1 MTIFEKVIE
10 IFFHDYYI
18 CPHCLGRMFS
28 LFATNTTNLERGNS
42 ILLALT
48 MQLHEN
54 YLSSNEKN
62 DDTVNHLRLL
72 AEKAKYVP
80 AMKVME
86 KEGLI
91 FDNDIIKPSCYLC
104 DDIFSDIAKYT
115 LEVIK
120 KLENLDYESF
130 LVGTDLNGKIIN
142 NEDEFKVRFKILGSE
157 SFKSHFNRE
166 VGKSL
171 STKINKSTDFANP
184 EITIIFSLGLDS
196 FSINLVIRSLF
207 IYGRYNKLIRG
218 IPQTHWDCR
227 RCKGAGCEVCS
238 YTGKQHQTSVEE
250 LIIPEFIKA
259 SKSTGVKFHGAG
271 REDIDVRMLGKGR
284 PFILELQNPVIRLL
298 NLENLEKRV
307 NKITRKK
314 VKIHGLQFSNKNKVI
329 SIKTNAENTKKLY
342 KALVQSE
349 KRITKTQFNE
359 FLNLLQNQ
367 LVDKKLSQRTPERV
381 SHRRADKVRTKI
393 IYELNGRYLKSNLFE
408 FTIKT
413 QGGTYIKELIN
424 GDEGRT
430 INSFTELFG
439 APLICKELDVLHID
453 I

>member
-1 MTIFEKVIE
+1 RQMCIR
-10 IFFHDYYI
+10 D
-18 CPHCLGRMFS
+18 RMFS
-28 LFATNTTNLERGNS
+28 LYATNTTNLERGNS

-48 MQLHEN
+48 MQLHEI
-54 YLSSNEKN
+54 YLSINEKN
-62 DDTVNHLRLL
+62 DDTVNQLRIL

-86 KEGLI
+86 KEGLS
-91 FDNDIIKPSCYLC
+91 FDNEITEPSCYLC
-104 DDIFSDIAKYT
+104 DNIFSDLTKYT
-115 LEVIK
+115 IEAIR

-130 LVGTDLNGKIIN
+130 LVGTNLNGKIIN
-142 NEDEFKVRFKILGSE
+142 KEDEFKVRFKILGAE

-166 VGKSL
+166 VGKLL
-171 STKINKSTDFANP
+171 STQIKKSTDFANP
-184 EITIIFSLGLDS
+184 DITIIFSLSFDS
-196 FSINLVIRSLF
+196 FSINFVIRSLF

-227 RCKGAGCEVCS
+227 RCKGMGCVNCN

-250 LIIPEFIKA
+250 LIIPEFIKV
-259 SKSTGVKFHGAG
+259 SKSTGAKFHGAG

-284 PFILELQNPVIRLL
+284 PFILELQNPVLRLL

-307 NKITRKK
+307 NKITKKK
-314 VKIHGLQFSNKNKVI
+314 VKIRDLKFSNKNKVI
-329 SIKTNAENTKKLY
+329 SIKNNAENTKKLY

-349 KRITKTQFNE
+349 KRITKSQFNE
-359 FLNLLQNQ
+359 FLILLENQ
-367 LVDKKLSQRTPERV
+367 LVGKKLSQRTPERV
-381 SHRRADKVRTKI
+381 SHRRADKVRQKY
-393 IYELNGRYLKSNLFE
+393 IYELNGRFLKSNLFE
-408 FTIKT
+408 FTVKT

-424 GDEGRT
+424 GDKGRT
-430 INSFTELFG
+430 TKSFTELFG